1 MRRYLLRVEGVNLA
15 ASLDDTQ
22 DLGATQGASLA
33 LLNAPEAVRQHGA
46 RQGTRLEP
54 IYVGASQ
61 GLFRFE
67 AESDDAAEDVAEAA
81 RRFLAG
87 SEVVF
92 SHLSFV
98 VDVEPIGVDEKPA
111 KERVLARNRRRQV
124 QTLTVRLPEPDAT
137 ATDPCVIDRVRPGVV
152 TDREQ
157 DKGKVSAS
165 VKARRRY
172 RRGHRDAFYQ
182 TSIGLEAGLRPRWA
196 DDFLGLVSAPPRP
209 VNEAIRDK
217 LALIYFDGNR
227 FGKIRED
234 VKNDRQFSEEL
245 LELRREL
252 MAALLAPNGGLLESG
267 FFKAEDK
274 EDPETPRLP
283 LETLVWG
290 GDEMLWAVPAWLAVP
305 LVGAFFKQT
314 RGWEIGGHRLTH
326 AGGVVIGSY
335 KTPVRQMIALAH
347 QLADNAKGDRSRSAL
362 QIEILESLDIPD
374 GYLDRQRRRRF
385 DPNHTVTDQAA
396 FSALFTLGDEEWGK
410 LIEAV
415 KTARKHFPRSQL
427 YRLLFAA
434 RNQGGFLAPDG
445 VAARADE
452 LAQVI
457 ADNGYREITADTLL
471 GPPPVAD
478 ATDGRLLRL
487 AAIAGL
493 WDYVD
498 PVTAAAG
505 DVA

>member
-81 RRFLAG
+81 RGFLVG
-87 SEVVF
+87 SGVVF

-98 VDVEPIGVDEKPA
+98 VDVEPIGADEERA

-124 QTLTVRLPEPDAT
+124 QTLTVRLPEPNAT
-137 ATDPCVIDRVRPGVV
+137 ATDPCVIDRVRPGVEA
-152 TDREQ
+152 DRE
-157 DKGKVSAS
+157 GLVSAS
-165 VKARRRY
+165 VKARRQY
-172 RRGHRDAFYQ
+172 RRGHRDAFYHS
-182 TSIGLEAGLRPRWA
+182 TIGLAAGLRPRWA

-209 VNEAIRDK
+209 ANEAIRDK

-234 VKNDRQFSEEL
+234 VKNDRQFSEAL
-245 LELRREL
+245 LELRRGL
-252 MAALLAPNGGLLESG
+252 MAALLAPNGGLVESR
-267 FFKAEDK
+267 FFRDNAEDPD
-274 EDPETPRLP
+274 DPETPRLP

-305 LVGAFFKQT
+305 LVGAFFKQS
-314 RGWEIGGHRLTH
+314 REWKIGGHRLTH

-434 RNQGGFLAPDG
+434 RDQGGFLDSNG
-445 VAARADE
+445 VAARAKE